1 METVTIPKDEYKLL
15 KQKAEADES
24 LLITLV
30 KGLEDIK
37 AGRIKPWKK
46 TKTKASF

>member
-1 METVTIPKDEYKLL
+1 METVTITKMEYKKL
-15 KQKAEADES
+15 KEKAKIDED
-24 LLITLV
+24 LLISLV

-46 TKTKASF
+46 TKH

>member
-1 METVTIPKDEYKLL
+1 METVTISKEEYEML
-15 KQKAEADES
+15 KHKAEVDEDLLVS
-24 LLITLV
+24 LI

-46 TKTKASF
+46 ATN

>member
-1 METVTIPKDEYKLL
+1 METITIPKEEYKTL
-15 KQKAEADES
+15 KKKAKMDED
-24 LLITLV
+24 LLISLV

-46 TKTKASF
+46 RL